1 MALKS
6 LIKLIFTF
14 NLITYASIS
23 VAQELTSQAEQLANQ
38 NYYREN
44 LISLLYDIDMD
55 YRSAFNCTG
64 VMFEKPND
72 NGAVDAACIKDADIL
87 WISMVMG
94 PRRRLSNAYVCPTT
108 QDRYL
113 VEELKG
119 LSSENNQL
127 ENGATTYR
135 MGLTNGWLRK
145 FENVFVT
152 MNQGGLSLSCWSLN
166 RR

>member
-1 MALKS
+1 MVRKFM
-6 LIKLIFTF
+6 IKLIFTISF
-14 NLITYASIS
+14 IAYASVS
-23 VAQELTSQAEQLANQ
+23 AAQELTSQAEQLANQ

-44 LISLLYDIDMD
+44 LISLLYDNDMD

-72 NGAVDAACIKDADIL
+72 NGAVDAGCMNDADIL
-87 WISMVMG
+87 WISMTMG
-94 PRRRLSNAYVCPTT
+94 PRRRLSSAYVCPST
-108 QDRYL
+108 QDRFL

-119 LSSENNQL
+119 LSSENDKL

-152 MNQGGLSLSCWSLN
+152 MNQGGMSLSCWSLN